1 MNRNGSKSNLSYNN
15 IKVQEETQNHEIISE
30 MVSSPHDG
38 NFMDGQSIMTSE
50 NQDREPDNSYSDNPK
65 HEIRSQHNSIVH
77 SKGSL

>member
-1 MNRNGSKSNLSYNN
+1 MHRNGSKSNLSYNH
-15 IKVQEETQNHEIISE
+15 IKVQEEIQNHEIIPK

-50 NQDREPDNSYSDNPK
+50 DQDREPENSYSDYPK
-65 HEIRSQHNSIVH
+65 HEIRSQNNSIVY

>member
-15 IKVQEETQNHEIISE
+15 IKVQEENQNHKIIPE
-30 MVSSPHDG
+30 MVSSLHDG

-50 NQDREPDNSYSDNPK
+50 NQDREPEYSYSDYPK
-65 HEIRSQHNSIVH
+65 HETRSQHNSIVY